1 MANQYSQWQLGPTLA
16 AMTAGR
22 GSSTS
27 CVGLSGSVCAERFPP
42 LSESI
47 LRLRA
52 FPVEVD
58 HGRCAKFGTGCVAED
73 LDETQL
79 IAFRRDR
86 NALPPAGLT
95 SEDSAATGFKS
106 HDQGCARCGS
116 KAIFQLN
123 FSPDLKHQTLKHQTM
138 FFHGPERRRTALLWT
153 DGQPIAVPAGRE
165 RDPAA
170 ETFGGGGWTD
180 AFRKAS

>member
-1 MANQYSQWQLGPTLA
+1 MANHYSQWRLGPTSA

-42 LSESI
+42 LSES
-47 LRLRA
+47 LGLRA

-58 HGRCAKFGTGCVAED
+58 HGRCVKFGTGCVAEY
-73 LDETQL
+73 LDE
-79 IAFRRDR
+79 RDATHCVPPR
-86 NALPPAGLT
+86 PQCCRGVPLPPAVT
-95 SEDSAATGFKS
+95 SEDSAAAGFKF

-123 FSPDLKHQTLKHQTM
+123 FSRDLKHQTM
-138 FFHGPERRRTALLWT
+138 FFPRPTASQDRSLVDGRST
-153 DGQPIAVPAGRE
+153 NPGSCGSRGQPGS
-165 RDPAA
+165 RDL
-170 ETFGGGGWTD
+170 GGGGWTD